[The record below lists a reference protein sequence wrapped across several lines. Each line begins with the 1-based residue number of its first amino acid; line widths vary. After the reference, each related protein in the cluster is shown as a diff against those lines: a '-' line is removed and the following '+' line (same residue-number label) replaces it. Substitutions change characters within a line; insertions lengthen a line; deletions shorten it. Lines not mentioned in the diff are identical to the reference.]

1 MASSSF
7 PGWRWAAFGLAAAL
21 VAAPAL
27 AAAPAASPYG
37 VWRVTLDHPGG
48 ALPFGLEITAGKAGP
63 VAYLRNP
70 PEKLRAESVSI
81 SGETITLTFPSYNSK
96 LVLTRGSDDRLTG
109 RADVKRST
117 GPVSLAATGTRASY
131 RFTPSPAR
139 PAADISGKWL
149 VEYQGATPVTG
160 LAQFK
165 QVGNQVSGSV
175 QLPSGDTRY
184 LAGELSGNKLSLST
198 FDGSFTA
205 LWQANLADGVLTG
218 RQFAATSTTGTVW
231 KARRDRS
238 ADMEAVAVE
247 KPGADR
253 LSFRFP
259 TSDGKMISLSDPRY
273 KGKVVVIT
281 LGGAWCPNCHDEA
294 IYMGPYAARRQKE
307 GLEVIGMQFEY
318 GDDKARAFRQI
329 DSFKAR
335 YKLPYPLILAGQ
347 PTPESS
353 KAALGALG
361 PVKVYPSTIFIGRD
375 GRVREVHVG
384 WAGPATG
391 ALNVKAKR
399 DFDATVT
406 RLLKERA

>member
-1 MASSSF
+1 MHPIRLAS
-7 PGWRWAAFGLAAAL
+7 FGLAVFTAAGL
-21 VAAPAL
+21 AAGAM
-27 AAAPAASPYG
+27 AAAPSPYG

-48 ALPFGLEITAGKAGP
+48 SLPFGLEVAKGKTGP

-70 PEKLRAESVSI
+70 PEKLRVENISVD
-81 SGETITLTFPSYNSK
+81 GNVITLSFPSYNSK
-96 LVLTRGSDDRLTG
+96 LVLTHGTDDRLTG
-109 RADVKRST
+109 RADVKRAT
-117 GPVSLAATGTRASY
+117 GPATLAATGTRDTY
-131 RFTPSPAR
+131 RFTPSPAK
-139 PAADISGKWL
+139 PAADLTGKW
-149 VEYQGATPVTG
+149 VVSYQGATPVTG

-165 QVGNQVSGSV
+165 QTGNLVSGSV

-184 LAGELSGNKLSLST
+184 LSGEISGNNLSLST

-205 LWQANLADGVLTG
+205 LWKASLANGVLSG
-218 RQFAATSTTGTVW
+218 RQFAATSTTGTAW
-231 KARRDRS
+231 TARRAKGES
-238 ADMEAVAVE
+238 MEAVAVE

-259 TSDGKMISLSDPRY
+259 TSSGQMISLSDPRY

-294 IYMGPYAARRQKE
+294 LFMGPYAAKRAKE

-318 GDDKARAFRQI
+318 GDDKARAFRQM
-329 DSFKAR
+329 DSFQAR
-335 YKLPYPLILAGQ
+335 YKLPYPMILAGQ

-375 GRVREVHVG
+375 GKVREVHVG

-391 ALNVKAKR
+391 ELNKKAKA

-406 RLLKERA
+406 KLLKERA

>member
-1 MASSSF
+1 MHRILTSLALAS
-7 PGWRWAAFGLAAAL
+7 AL
-21 VAAPAL
+21 T
-27 AAAPAASPYG
+27 AAAPAPAPSPYG

-48 ALPFGLEITAGKAGP
+48 SLPFGLEIARGKNGP

-70 PEKLRAESVSI
+70 PEKLRVENVSVD
-81 SGETITLTFPSYNSK
+81 GETVTLAFPSYNSR

-109 RADVKRST
+109 KADVKRLA
-117 GPVSLAATGTRASY
+117 GPVTLTANGSRDTY
-131 RFTPSPAR
+131 RFTPRPTK
-139 PAADISGKWL
+139 PAADLSGKWL
-149 VEYQGATPVTG
+149 VDYQGTTPVKG
-160 LAQFK
+160 QAQFK
-165 QVGNQVSGSV
+165 QVGNSISGSV

-184 LAGELSGNKLSLST
+184 LAGEVSGNTLSLST
-198 FDGSFTA
+198 FDGGFSA
-205 LWQANLADGVLTG
+205 LWKADFKNGVLTG
-218 RQFAATSTTGTVW
+218 RQFAATSSANGTAW
-231 KARRDRS
+231 TARRVKGPDI
-238 ADMEAVAVE
+238 EAVAVE
-247 KPGADR
+247 KAGGER
-253 LSFRFP
+253 LAFKFP

-294 IYMGPYAARRQKE
+294 IFMGPYAARRAKD

-318 GDDKARAFRQI
+318 GDDKARAFKQI

-335 YKLPYPLILAGQ
+335 YKLPYPLVLAGQ

-391 ALNVKAKR
+391 ALNAKAKA
-399 DFDATVT
+399 DFDATVSK
-406 RLLKERA
+406 LLKERA

>member
-1 MASSSF
+1 MTTIRPLTFLA
-7 PGWRWAAFGLAAAL
+7 GLGLGLLAAT
-21 VAAPAL
+21 VI
-27 AAAPAASPYG
+27 AAPAAPPSPYG

-48 ALPFGLEITAGKAGP
+48 ILPFGLEIARGKSGP
-63 VAYLRNP
+63 VAYLSNP
-70 PEKLRAESVSI
+70 PERLRAESVSI
-81 SGETITLTFPSYNSK
+81 AGDTVTLAFPSYNSR
-96 LVLTRGSDDRLTG
+96 LVLTRGPDDRLTG
-109 RADVKRST
+109 KADVKRLA
-117 GPVSLAATGTRASY
+117 GPVTLTASGSRDTY
-131 RFTPSPAR
+131 RFTPRPAR
-139 PAADISGKWL
+139 PAADLSGKWQ
-149 VEYQGATPVTG
+149 VDYQGSTRVTG
-160 LAQFK
+160 QAQFK
-165 QVGNQVSGSV
+165 QVGNAISGTV

-184 LAGELSGNKLSLST
+184 LAGEVSGNTLSLST
-198 FDGSFTA
+198 FDGSFSA
-205 LWQANLADGVLTG
+205 LWKASLKNGVLTG
-218 RQFAATSTTGTVW
+218 RQFAANSTDGTAW
-231 KARRDRS
+231 TARRVKG
-238 ADMEAVAVE
+238 ADIEAVAVE
-247 KPGADR
+247 KAGSDR
-253 LSFRFP
+253 LAFRFP

-294 IYMGPYAARRQKE
+294 IFMGPYAARRAKD

-318 GDDKARAFRQI
+318 GDDKARAFKQI

-335 YKLPYPLILAGQ
+335 YKLPYPLVLAGQ

-391 ALNVKAKR
+391 ALNVKAKA

-406 RLLKERA
+406 RLLRERA

>member
-1 MASSSF
+1 MHSIRLASRSL
-7 PGWRWAAFGLAAAL
+7 AILAVTGLAASAI
-21 VAAPAL
+21 AAES
-27 AAAPAASPYG
+27 SPYG

-48 ALPFGLEITAGKAGP
+48 SLPFGLEVAKGKAGP

-70 PEKLRAESVSI
+70 PEKLRVENVSVD
-81 SGETITLTFPSYNSK
+81 GETITLAFPSYNSK
-96 LVLTRGSDDRLTG
+96 LVLTHGADDRLTG

-117 GPVSLAATGTRASY
+117 GPVTLNATGTRDSY
-131 RFTPSPAR
+131 RFTPTPAKA
-139 PAADISGKWL
+139 AADLSGKWL
-149 VEYQGATPVTG
+149 VSYQGATPVTG

-165 QVGNQVSGSV
+165 QTGNQVSGSV

-184 LAGELSGNKLSLST
+184 LSGEIAGNNLSLST
-198 FDGSFTA
+198 FDGSFSA
-205 LWQANLADGVLTG
+205 LWKATLADGVLTG

-231 KARRDRS
+231 TAKRAKGES
-238 ADMEAVAVE
+238 MEAVAVE

-253 LSFRFP
+253 LAFRFP
-259 TSDGKMISLSDPRY
+259 TSDGKLISLSDPRY

-294 IYMGPYAARRQKE
+294 IFMGPYAAKRAKE

-318 GDDKARAFRQI
+318 GDDKARAFRQM
-329 DSFKAR
+329 DSFQAR
-335 YKLPYPLILAGQ
+335 YKLPYPLVLAGQ
-347 PTPESS
+347 PTPEST

-375 GRVREVHVG
+375 GKVREVHVG

-391 ALNVKAKR
+391 ELNKKAKA

-406 RLLKERA
+406 KLLKERA

>member
-1 MASSSF
+1 MHPIRFLSLLAGAS
-7 PGWRWAAFGLAAAL
+7 LATA
-21 VAAPAL
+21 AL
-27 AAAPAASPYG
+27 AAVPSPYG

-48 ALPFGLEITAGKAGP
+48 SLPFGLEVTQGKTGP

-70 PEKLRAESVSI
+70 PEKLRVENVSVD
-81 SGETITLTFPSYNSK
+81 GETITLVFPSYNSK
-96 LVLTRGSDDRLTG
+96 IILTHGADDRLTG

-117 GPVSLAATGTRASY
+117 GPVTLTAAGTRDTY
-131 RFTPSPAR
+131 RFTPSPAKA
-139 PAADISGKWL
+139 AADLTGKWI
-149 VEYQGATPVTG
+149 VNYQGTTPVTG

-165 QVGNQVSGSV
+165 QTGNQVSGSV

-184 LAGELSGNKLSLST
+184 LAGEISGNTLSLST
-198 FDGSFTA
+198 FDGSFSA
-205 LWQANLADGVLTG
+205 LWKATLANGVLTG
-218 RQFAATSTTGTVW
+218 RQFAATSTTGTTW
-231 KARRDRS
+231 TAKRA
-238 ADMEAVAVE
+238 AGENIEAVAVE

-253 LSFRFP
+253 LAFRFP

-294 IYMGPYAARRQKE
+294 IFMGPYATKRAKE

-318 GDDKARAFRQI
+318 GDDKARAFRQM
-329 DSFKAR
+329 DSFQAR
-335 YKLPYPLILAGQ
+335 YKLPYPMILAGQ
-347 PTPESS
+347 PTPEDT

-399 DFDATVT
+399 DFDATVSK
-406 RLLKERA
+406 LLKERA

>member
-1 MASSSF
+1 MR
-7 PGWRWAAFGLAAAL
+7 PILVGLALGATL
-21 VAAPAL
+21 V
-27 AAAPAASPYG
+27 AAAPAPAPSPYG

-48 ALPFGLEITAGKAGP
+48 SLPFGLEIARGKAGP
-63 VAYLRNP
+63 VAFLRNP
-70 PEKLRAESVSI
+70 PERLRVESVSVD
-81 SGETITLTFPSYNSK
+81 GDTVTLAFPSYNSR
-96 LVLTRGSDDRLTG
+96 LVLTRGGNDRLTG
-109 RADVKRST
+109 QADVKRSS
-117 GPVSLAATGTRASY
+117 GPVTLIANGSRDAW
-131 RFTPSPAR
+131 RFTPRPAK
-139 PAADISGKWL
+139 PAADLSGRWL
-149 VEYQGATPVTG
+149 VDYQGAKPVTG

-165 QVGNQVSGSV
+165 QVGNSISGSV

-184 LAGELSGNKLSLST
+184 LAGEVAGNTLSLST
-198 FDGSFTA
+198 FDGSFSA
-205 LWQANLADGVLTG
+205 LWKADLKNGVLTG
-218 RQFAATSTTGTVW
+218 RQFAATSTDGTAW
-231 KARRDRS
+231 TARRAKGAS
-238 ADMEAVAVE
+238 IEAVAVE
-247 KPGADR
+247 KAGGDR
-253 LSFRFP
+253 LAFKFP
-259 TSDGKMISLSDPRY
+259 TSDGKVISLSDARY

-294 IYMGPYAARRQKE
+294 IFMGPYAARRTKD

-318 GDDKARAFRQI
+318 GDDKVRAFKQI

-335 YKLPYPLILAGQ
+335 YKLPYPLVLAGQ

-391 ALNVKAKR
+391 ALNVKAKA
-399 DFDATVT
+399 DFDATVS